1 MRGRTRRVTVVG
13 THGRASVVSKVTVSV
28 VLTTVGY
35 TSRFNGNGRTDR
47 ASLQPLL
54 VPCVPTTVTRPMRP
68 NKSLFVPRH
77 FDALRGPWHHTSEEI
92 EIASVENGNPSRR
105 HKKIYRNFDLLLP
118 KFHFILPNFYFGPP
132 WGIFVCSVEIGDFL
146 GRNLH

>member
-1 MRGRTRRVTVVG
+1 
-13 THGRASVVSKVTVSV
+13 
-28 VLTTVGY
+28 
-35 TSRFNGNGRTDR
+35 
-47 ASLQPLL
+47 
-54 VPCVPTTVTRPMRP
+54 MRP
-68 NKSLFVPRH
+68 YNRYSSHASKQVVIRPRH

-105 HKKIYRNFDLLLP
+105 HKKFYRKFDLLLP

>member
-1 MRGRTRRVTVVG
+1 MSR
-13 THGRASVVSKVTVSV
+13 
-28 VLTTVGY
+28 LDTTDA
-35 TSRFNGNGRTDR
+35 R
-47 ASLQPLL
+47 
-54 VPCVPTTVTRPMRP
+54 PCVPTTVTRPMRP
-68 NKSLFVPRH
+68 NKSLLVPMH

-92 EIASVENGNPSRR
+92 EIASVENGNPPRR
-105 HKKIYRNFDLLLP
+105 HKKFYRNFDLLLP